1 MFYPSVP
8 ELVCIKEI
16 EAVLETY
23 LDNKQSCTLHN
34 NGGHF
39 ETNIY
44 LCQNDPHYFYV
55 YTFLNV
61 KNTIYYHIFKE

>member
-16 EAVLETY
+16 EAILETY
-23 LDNKQSCTLHN
+23 LDNKQSCTLLN

-44 LCQNDPHYFYV
+44 LCQNDPH
-55 YTFLNV
+55 
-61 KNTIYYHIFKE
+61 